1 MSLETVII
9 IAEFAIIIPLLVRL
23 IVRQVKGQYMGQ
35 RRLWGTPI
43 ILAVVGLIYLPLTVH
58 TVVPADALLA
68 AVAVAISVAV
78 GLALGALTTAHI
90 VAEPD
95 RRGRRIMIRSGWR
108 GGALWIV
115 FILARLALQ
124 PLAAS
129 MNAHLVTSAGVVL
142 ILIAMARAAMA
153 IIVSPRL
160 GRVPDLAPTAAA
172 Q

>member
-1 MSLETVII
+1 MSLETII
-9 IAEFAIIIPLLVRL
+9 IIVEFAIIIPLFIRL
-23 IVRQVKGQYMGQ
+23 IVRQVKGQYMDQ

-43 ILAVVGLIYLPLTVH
+43 ILAAIGLIYLPLTVH

-68 AVAVAISVAV
+68 VVAVAISVAV
-78 GLALGALTTAHI
+78 GLAMGKLTTAYT

-95 RRGRRIMIRSGWR
+95 RRGRNIMIRSGWK

-115 FILARLALQ
+115 FVLARLALQ

-142 ILIAMARAAMA
+142 ILIALTRATMA
-153 IIVSPRL
+153 IIVSPRMR
-160 GRVPDLAPTAAA
+160 RVADLAPAAA
-172 Q
+172 VR